1 MTNMSNKLIEL
12 LEDEGKRLIE
22 TADADMHGIKD
33 KYIQLLD
40 SRIQSMITMLELPEG
55 REDIVALV
63 ERGGK
68 IRVANIEA
76 QHDHT
81 RLNLS
86 YEGYTAFNGYD
97 QIEVKKG
104 KYRVTLII
112 EPVDE
117 EKGK

>member
-1 MTNMSNKLIEL
+1 MRDMSNKLIKL
-12 LEDEGKRLIE
+12 LEAEGKRIVAQSSE
-22 TADADMHGIKD
+22 QMQSNKEHSVEAMKAEIKT
-33 KYIQLLD
+33 
-40 SRIQSMITMLELPEG
+40 MITMLELPEG

-86 YEGYTAFNGYD
+86 YDGYTAFNGYD

-112 EPVDE
+112 EPLED
-117 EKGK
+117 